1 MATKQQLIAR
11 IIDAAQKGDDHPLF
25 TTEGT
30 DVIIAAAKTGS
41 GWVNSDVSRHLLV
54 VGVRRALGDAAY
66 EDAKGWRPS
75 EYYQCWEALTVE
87 GLRRILAFIENQ
99 SDNRNEDN

>member
-1 MATKQQLIAR
+1 MATKQQLIEKLIR
-11 IIDAAQKGDDHPLF
+11 AAQDDLVF
-25 TTEGT
+25 ALWGREGA
-30 DVIIAAAKTGS
+30 DVIAGAAKTGR
-41 GWVNSDVSRHLLV
+41 GWADSAAARSLLV
-54 VGVRRALGDAAY
+54 MNVRRALRDAATS
-66 EDAKGWRPS
+66 DSRRV